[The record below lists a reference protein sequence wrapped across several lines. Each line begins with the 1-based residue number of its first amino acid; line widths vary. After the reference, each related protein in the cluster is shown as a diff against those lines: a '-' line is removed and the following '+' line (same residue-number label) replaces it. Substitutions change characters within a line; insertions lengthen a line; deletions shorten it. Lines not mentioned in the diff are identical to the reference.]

1 MEDCSKTERRQLA
14 ALAGVTEALT
24 GLANRIR
31 ARGAMSD
38 DFIRLTGRARA
49 IAQQA
54 RDVQTSRWAFEENA
68 TRLADSIA
76 AFANEVQAA
85 ADRTV
90 AAMAG
95 DAGVVDMLL
104 SHAERIAHLR
114 DADAGSP
121 RQLEIRAELAPLETT
136 LVALQARIGEERRVS
151 LDAATLAKEATA
163 LATRALGLRHGG
175 RMAEVAAYAI
185 HGALIAFVED
195 ATTVSHRIEQSAQ
208 GLGGEAARI
217 TPVTRPPERPRVEPF
232 HPGLV
237 RSG

>member
-1 MEDCSKTERRQLA
+1 MEECLQTERRQRA

-24 GLANRIR
+24 GLAARFR
-31 ARGAMSD
+31 ARDTISD
-38 DFIRLTGRARA
+38 DFIRLTNRARS

-68 TRLADSIA
+68 TRLADAIA

-104 SHAERIAHLR
+104 AHAERIGHLR
-114 DADAGSP
+114 DADAGSA

-151 LDAATLAKEATA
+151 MDAATLAKEAAA

-175 RMAEVAAYAI
+175 RMAEVAAYSI
-185 HGALIAFVED
+185 HGALIAFVEE
-195 ATTVSHRIEQSAQ
+195 ATMVSLRIEKSAQ
-208 GLGGEAARI
+208 GLGGKAARM
-217 TPVTRPPERPRVEPF
+217 TPGTRVAEGRRVEQF